1 MATDCRIPKMHIPA
15 IPSSRTVRERLQ
27 EVETLARRLKV
38 LLRVATELEQVDSE
52 NPACS
57 DPANPSEGGAV

>member
-1 MATDCRIPKMHIPA
+1 MATDCRVPKMQIPA

-27 EVETLARRLKV
+27 EVETLAKRLKV

-52 NPACS
+52 DQNHS
-57 DPANPSEGGAV
+57 DRSDQSGGAQ

>member
-1 MATDCRIPKMHIPA
+1 MATDCRVPKMQIPA

-27 EVETLARRLKV
+27 EVETLAKRLKV

-52 NPACS
+52 NHS
-57 DPANPSEGGAV
+57 DQPEGGAA